1 MTGRLVAILM
11 TVLLSAAAGEAAP
24 ITFFGQDAGPGD
36 EFTRLANRPG
46 SDGAQT
52 LFFNA
57 LSSKTTVSL
66 EGLSNDTT
74 VVPFALGGIK
84 GTLTGGPDA
93 GTTSIASPGTDGS
106 GGYPISGNVLW
117 WSEAST
123 FSIALD
129 GPVTAIGFYGID
141 IGDAGGQLTVSLSN
155 GSVFTVPHTITP
167 DTENTGGVLYFG
179 VTDLANPFNAIT
191 FGNSLFG
198 PTGERFNF
206 DDFTIGHAQ
215 GEANLAHTP
224 EPATLLLLGTSLA
237 GMAGAAWKRRK
248 AARSAD

>member
-1 MTGRLVAILM
+1 MTRSLIASLLAG
-11 TVLLSAAAGEAAP
+11 LLSAAVADAAP
-24 ITFFGQDAGPGD
+24 ITFFGQDAGPGSED
-36 EFTRLANRPG
+36 TRLGSRPG

-57 LSSKTTVSL
+57 LSSKTTLSL
-66 EGLSNDTT
+66 EGLGNDTT
-74 VVPFALGGIK
+74 VVPFTLGAVNGN
-84 GTLTGGPDA
+84 LTGGPAA
-93 GTTSIASPGTDGS
+93 GTTSLNAPSTDGS

-117 WSEAST
+117 VSEAST
-123 FSIALD
+123 FSITLD

-167 DTENTGGVLYFG
+167 DGENTGGVLYFG
-179 VTDLANPFNAIT
+179 VTDLASPFNAIT
-191 FGNSLFG
+191 FGNSLSG

-206 DDFTIGHAQ
+206 DDFTVGRAK
-215 GEANLAHTP
+215 EDVNLAHTP